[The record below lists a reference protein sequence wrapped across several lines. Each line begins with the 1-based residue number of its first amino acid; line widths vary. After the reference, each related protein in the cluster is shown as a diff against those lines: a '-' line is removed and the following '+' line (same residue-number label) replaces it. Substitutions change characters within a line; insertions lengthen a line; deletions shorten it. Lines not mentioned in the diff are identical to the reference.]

1 MPRFVLQGDAE
12 QAPAMARYMKN
23 QFQFLGIRAPDRK
36 QQEKVLLQHP
46 LTKAAVLALIEAL
59 YTRPEREYQY
69 VAIDLAIRH
78 LKDWSLADLK
88 FLSQYVTQKAW
99 WDSVDSWRSLFG
111 GYAKQFPETKGAIFA
126 MFAGQS
132 NIWMRRV
139 AITLQLQDNAH
150 LDRTL
155 LTQAIEAD
163 LTTDSFFIQKAI
175 GWALRQASKVDPT
188 WVRHFVTTHSLSTLA
203 QREAMKYLTEKS

>member
-1 MPRFVLQGDAE
+1 
-12 QAPAMARYMKN
+12 
-23 QFQFLGIRAPDRK
+23 
-36 QQEKVLLQHP
+36 
-46 LTKAAVLALIEAL
+46 
-59 YTRPEREYQY
+59 
-69 VAIDLAIRH
+69 
-78 LKDWSLADLK
+78 
-88 FLSQYVTQKAW
+88 
-99 WDSVDSWRSLFG
+99 
-111 GYAKQFPETKGAIFA
+111 

-188 WVRHFVTTHSLSTLA
+188 WVHHFVTTHSLSTLA